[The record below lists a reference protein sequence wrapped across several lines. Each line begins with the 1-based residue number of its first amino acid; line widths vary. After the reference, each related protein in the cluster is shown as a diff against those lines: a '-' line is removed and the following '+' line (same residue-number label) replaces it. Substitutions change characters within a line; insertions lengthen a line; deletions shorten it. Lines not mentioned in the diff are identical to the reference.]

1 MFAFALLPSL
11 TAQRERTG
19 ERFFFRA
26 DSQAVRQFERYGPA
40 RPAAHGKVPASDYPA
55 LAERLVTRMENDGY
69 PFAAVSLSPL
79 TEPDSDGVVSTLTV
93 EAGPLV
99 RYDSVIVKG
108 SLKLRPRFLQAFLNW
123 RPRRKYMERNACR
136 IAQKMSALPY
146 AEITREPGVEFVGDK
161 AYLYLFADKRKV
173 NRFDGYLGLVP
184 VSETTGRVMFTGE
197 VNLMLQ
203 NVFKIGETL
212 ELRWQAPEKYSQCS
226 PTPISPTG
234 SAHPSDFPVISSSTR
249 RIRPTST

>member
-1 MFAFALLPSL
+1 MLAFTLLPSL

-40 RPAAHGKVPASDYPA
+40 RPAATGLLPVGDYA
-55 LAERLVTRMENDGY
+55 AVAERTVRRLENDGY
-69 PFAAVSLSPL
+69 PFAAVSVSPL
-79 TEPDSDGVVSTLTV
+79 TEPDSNGVVSTLTV

-173 NRFDGYLGLVP
+173 NCFDGYLGLVP

-197 VNLMLQ
+197 VKQEMYFAFRVSIE
-203 NVFKIGETL
+203 NV
-212 ELRWQAPEKYSQCS
+212 
-226 PTPISPTG
+226 
-234 SAHPSDFPVISSSTR
+234 
-249 RIRPTST
+249 